1 MRFGQCQRA
10 GLVRTIGAR
19 LPVRGAV
26 RLATRAVLQ
35 SAEVSADGEGVV
47 CALTWI
53 GLFVA
58 METCAVLGAGG
69 GIGNAVVW
77 ELAGPGLRVRAKTRD
92 GRARVPDGVEAF
104 AADLTRPEGAAC
116 ACADAA
122 VVYHCAQP
130 RYTRWAEEFPALNA
144 SIVAAVTEAGAKL
157 GICATFADVP

>member
-1 MRFGQCQRA
+1 
-10 GLVRTIGAR
+10 
-19 LPVRGAV
+19 
-26 RLATRAVLQ
+26 
-35 SAEVSADGEGVV
+35 
-47 CALTWI
+47 
-53 GLFVA
+53 